1 MVYLDRFRGPNLRNI
16 SGQCMRVVLLSFT
29 CAQLKAEASS
39 IGFPCRQETCPMRP
53 NKNVLNAVSQ
63 SLLQHMQQAKDR
75 TRRLADEG
83 YYHRTLQ
90 NTYNI
95 KV

>member
-1 MVYLDRFRGPNLRNI
+1 
-16 SGQCMRVVLLSFT
+16 
-29 CAQLKAEASS
+29 
-39 IGFPCRQETCPMRP
+39 MRP

-90 NTYNI
+90 NAYNI